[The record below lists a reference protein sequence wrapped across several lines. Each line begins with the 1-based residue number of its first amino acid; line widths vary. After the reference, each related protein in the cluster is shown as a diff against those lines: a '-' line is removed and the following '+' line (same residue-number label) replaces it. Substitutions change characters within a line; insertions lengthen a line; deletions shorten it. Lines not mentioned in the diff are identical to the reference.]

1 MPEKVALVATIF
13 REIESRP
20 LPVMARVIERE
31 QIVGKAMGVQVI
43 PDRMAEETP
52 EEVKTVHLTDPT
64 VSLTIEVQD
73 LHPEQTI
80 QVNRMEIQGKELI
93 VDKMKGLPVVH
104 QTAHLADRK
113 DLPEIPMKDP
123 SVVVLNGQAADHQ
136 IAPLEDQKDLR
147 EIPMKDPIAVVL
159 NGQAAAHQIAR
170 SADQKDHQVIQ
181 VTDLIA
187 VRRNVLPVMQMIAP
201 STDPIA
207 NLMIKIHGRHLNQIT
222 QVNPM
227 VNPDLTVN
235 ILNVQAVD
243 HQIVRSTDLQGLQ
256 ESLMR
261 CLSTVSQIK
270 QRVNRQNVLLADQKN
285 PPGKRTKSHFAV
297 NPEEQLEM
305 LVTNPSKDQKDHF
318 AIRKIN
324 HVATG

>member
-1 MPEKVALVATIF
+1 
-13 REIESRP
+13 
-20 LPVMARVIERE
+20 
-31 QIVGKAMGVQVI
+31 
-43 PDRMAEETP
+43 
-52 EEVKTVHLTDPT
+52 
-64 VSLTIEVQD
+64 
-73 LHPEQTI
+73 
-80 QVNRMEIQGKELI
+80 
-93 VDKMKGLPVVH
+93 
-104 QTAHLADRK
+104 
-113 DLPEIPMKDP
+113 
-123 SVVVLNGQAADHQ
+123 
-136 IAPLEDQKDLR
+136 
-147 EIPMKDPIAVVL
+147 
-159 NGQAAAHQIAR
+159 
-170 SADQKDHQVIQ
+170 
-181 VTDLIA
+181 
-187 VRRNVLPVMQMIAP
+187 
-201 STDPIA
+201 
-207 NLMIKIHGRHLNQIT
+207 
-222 QVNPM
+222 M